1 MSSFGIVHR
10 LILIVVIAFW
20 LIPAWKIADRVGI
33 GGAWSLLLIVPV
45 VGMIAY
51 WAFAFMKWPIDDR
64 AAHRGTFD

>member
-1 MSSFGIVHR
+1 MGSFGIVHW
-10 LILIVVIAFW
+10 LIIVVVIAFW
-20 LIPAWKIADRVGI
+20 PVPAWKIADRVGI

>member
-1 MSSFGIVHR
+1 
-10 LILIVVIAFW
+10 
-20 LIPAWKIADRVGI
+20 VGI

-64 AAHRGTFD
+64 AEHRRAFE